1 MHHYRNDTSKGITAV
16 DSSDNPNQI
25 WKLWSMG
32 GNNSDFF
39 AIQNSSHQYA
49 YIDLNR
55 DANDGLAV
63 DPWKGQYTQVWKLD
77 FYT

>member
-1 MHHYRNDTSKGITAV
+1 
-16 DSSDNPNQI
+16 
-25 WKLWSMG
+25 MG